1 MLGNKEKKDKKRI
14 LKIMVTTI
22 KILLVVWAVT
32 ILILILLGMLGEA
45 LALFSPVLVL
55 LIFSNKM
62 DITDY
67 LFAIWCDTG
76 KK

>member
-62 DITDY
+62 DINDY
-67 LFAIWCDTG
+67 LFAIWWDTG